1 MAEFEIR
8 GAHMGLIALAAGGT
22 GGHLFPAQALAEEL
36 VRRGY
41 ITILLS
47 DARAK
52 SYGGDF
58 PAIDIAEIPSS
69 TLSIRKPWKLPFQA
83 FRLWRGM
90 KKSRILLGR
99 NRPKA
104 IIGFGGYPSF
114 PPLLT
119 AVKLGIPSAIHE
131 QNAVMGR
138 ANRAMAKKVDV
149 IASSFPE
156 IAHLPEKLKDKVVFT
171 GNPVRAVVIE
181 AAKTPYAPPDG
192 KGTFELLI
200 FGGSQGA
207 HYFAELAPKMLAE
220 MPEAVRKRLHVTQQ
234 ARPEDID
241 ALRHDF
247 NRLGIDATVESFF
260 GDMPKRM
267 AGAHLVMARS
277 GASSVAELAV
287 IGRPAILVPLPHAL
301 DNDQLMNARA
311 FARAGAGWVYK
322 QDMIQPE
329 QMAAFI
335 TRLRYAP
342 DDLMAAHKA
351 ARAFARPDAAARLA
365 DVVEKLAGAD
375 EKPAGAAS
383 GAATP
388 EAASGGTNSGETS

>member
-1 MAEFEIR
+1 MAEFEIK
-8 GAHMGLIALAAGGT
+8 GTHKGLIALAAGGT

-47 DARAK
+47 DSRART
-52 SYGGDF
+52 YGKDF
-58 PAIDIAEIPSS
+58 PAIEIVDLPSS
-69 TLSIRKPWKLPFQA
+69 TLTIRKPWKLPFQA
-83 FRLWRGM
+83 FKLWRGM
-90 KKSRILLGR
+90 RKARALLGR

-119 AVKLGIPSAIHE
+119 AAKLGIPSAIHE

-156 IAHLPEKLKDKVVFT
+156 IAHLPPKLSGKVVFT
-171 GNPVRAVVIE
+171 GNPVRAAVLE
-181 AAKTPYAPPDG
+181 AAKASYTPPGA
-192 KGTFELLI
+192 KETFELLV

-207 HYFAELAPKMLAE
+207 RFFSGMMPKVLAEL
-220 MPEAVRKRLHVTQQ
+220 PEAVRKRLHVTQQ
-234 ARPEDID
+234 ARPEDMD
-241 ALRHDF
+241 KLRHDL

-260 GDMPKRM
+260 DDMPQRM
-267 AGAHLVMARS
+267 ARAHLVMARS

-322 QDMIQPE
+322 QEMIDPV

-351 ARAFARPDAAARLA
+351 ARAFARPDAALRLA
-365 DVVEKLAGAD
+365 DIMEQLAAGA
-375 EKPAGAAS
+375 KPAA
-383 GAATP
+383 
-388 EAASGGTNSGETS
+388 NGERQA